1 MKNYIPVQ
9 FFYDLTELALART
22 QLEQAGIETMTRDE
36 QTMQTL
42 GMFEAR
48 SIGGAKLLVHQN
60 DYVRASQLLIEVG
73 LLNRDD
79 QPQDFLLINKL
90 DAIAKTFPIINTL
103 PKEFRLIFIGVL
115 LIGIPLV
122 FLLFML

>member
-36 QTMQTL
+36 QTTQTL
-42 GMFEAR
+42 GIEAR
-48 SIGGAKLLVHQN
+48 SMGGARLLVHQR
-60 DYVRASQLLIEVG
+60 DYVRASQLLIEAG

-79 QPQDFLLINKL
+79 QPQDFLLVNKIDQL
-90 DAIAKTFPIINTL
+90 ALSFPIVKQF

-115 LIGIPLV
+115 FIGVPLV
-122 FLLFML
+122 YLLLIL